1 MCDVK
6 RKKEEV
12 SNRSCRITVR
22 YKPEELKQVNKEFKN
37 TTCRKISE
45 YIRKASLNKPIVIT
59 YRNQSADDFL
69 SEMIQLKNELNAIG
83 NNFNQTVKKLHTL
96 DHLSEFKSWVMINE
110 SGRQILLKKIEE
122 IKEKMNQIYQ
132 QWLQE

>member
-1 MCDVK
+1 VN

-22 YKPEELKQVNKEFKN
+22 YKPEELKQVSKEFKN
-37 TTCRKISE
+37 TTCSKISE

-69 SEMIQLKNELNAIG
+69 SEMIQLKNELNAIA

-96 DHLSEFKSWVMINE
+96 NHLSEFKSWVMINE
-110 SGRQILLKKIEE
+110 SGRQILFKKIEE